1 MRNRFRFHKLFAL
14 AAVCSLLLNGC
25 ANAGKVRE
33 PEENRRTCYE
43 VFVYSF
49 ADGDGDGIGDLSG
62 LTERL
67 SYLNDGK
74 DGSGE
79 DLEITELWLMPV
91 FPSPTYHKYDTTDYL
106 NIDPAYG
113 TLQDFDRL
121 LAACHQRN
129 VKVILDLALNHTS
142 VEHPWFTEHPEYYN
156 FSDEPK
162 TGYAKL
168 SGSDRYYEARF
179 WEGMPDLNLDS
190 PGVREEIEKIL
201 EFWLKRGVDGFR
213 LDAVTSYYTEDTG
226 KNVEFLTWLNREV
239 KKQNPDAYLVGECWT
254 GQETYAKYYDSGV
267 DSFFDFAFADQD
279 GIIANVVRG
288 TKPVSYYA
296 KSLEKEEA
304 LYKEHNPSY
313 INAPFYTN
321 HDMGRSTGY
330 YAYDDGTRTKFA
342 GALNLLM
349 PGNAFLYY
357 GEELGMKG
365 SGKDENKRAPM
376 QWGENDPMLC
386 AGPPGMDSFE
396 MKFDSLD
403 RQKEDPGSIYHY
415 YKNVLRIRNRFP
427 VIRNGSTHV
436 QDALTT
442 ETVCGFTREAEGEDR
457 VLLVINGGEEM
468 EAISLSGTHFTK
480 LSDSLSVSEQ
490 KVAMQGDTVILP
502 PFGIAV
508 FEEENND

>member
-1 MRNRFRFHKLFAL
+1 
-14 AAVCSLLLNGC
+14 
-25 ANAGKVRE
+25 
-33 PEENRRTCYE
+33 
-43 VFVYSF
+43 
-49 ADGDGDGIGDLSG
+49 
-62 LTERL
+62 
-67 SYLNDGK
+67 
-74 DGSGE
+74 
-79 DLEITELWLMPV
+79 
-91 FPSPTYHKYDTTDYL
+91 
-106 NIDPAYG
+106 
-113 TLQDFDRL
+113 
-121 LAACHQRN
+121 
-129 VKVILDLALNHTS
+129 
-142 VEHPWFTEHPEYYN
+142 
-156 FSDEPK
+156 
-162 TGYAKL
+162 
-168 SGSDRYYEARF
+168 
-179 WEGMPDLNLDS
+179 
-190 PGVREEIEKIL
+190 
-201 EFWLKRGVDGFR
+201 
-213 LDAVTSYYTEDTG
+213 
-226 KNVEFLTWLNREV
+226 VEFLTWLNREV

-403 RQKEDPGSIYHY
+403 RQKEDPGSIFHY

-442 ETVCGFTREAEGEDR
+442 ETVCGFTREAEGEGR

-490 KVAMQGDTVILP
+490 EVAMQGDTVILP